1 VRTVIDGGAGAA
13 PLAPLAAFAP
23 LSAEA
28 TLEAASAAVAI
39 AGALDARLDA
49 TAAFSGALDAR
60 FDASAERA
68 ARDASASA
76 SRLIGCAGNASAS
89 SLSARGF
96 VWGTENGSLISNA
109 VQAELI
115 AQRSM
120 TLLAR
125 VESAATTGKGME
137 KKAEKQ
143 GAGSTSLLA
152 AGAHR
157 RVTASALPL
166 FPLHARTNDVRG
178 ESTEW

>member
-1 VRTVIDGGAGAA
+1 VRTVIEGDAGVA
-13 PLAPLAAFAP
+13 PLAPLAALAP

-28 TLEAASAAVAI
+28 ALEAASPAVAI
-39 AGALDARLDA
+39 AGALDA
-49 TAAFSGALDAR
+49 G
-60 FDASAERA
+60 FDASVERA
-68 ARDASASA
+68 ARDASA

-89 SLSARGF
+89 SLSACRF
-96 VWGTENGSLISNA
+96 VWGTENGSVISNA
-109 VQAELI
+109 AQAELMV
-115 AQRSM
+115 QTSM

-137 KKAEKQ
+137 KTAEKQ

-152 AGAHR
+152 AGTHQ

-166 FPLHARTNDVRG
+166 FPLHAHTNGVRV